1 MARRDQLTICPTCGE
16 VNAAENVSAENVSC
30 KSCLGDLS
38 GKAGGHA
45 GQSQLA
51 QLHRLVKRV
60 EITNRRLN
68 FLIGSVWLMFLLY
81 VLWTIAAG
89 LMGVD
94 GPASLLRWPF

>member
-1 MARRDQLTICPTCGE
+1 
-16 VNAAENVSAENVSC
+16 
-30 KSCLGDLS
+30 
-38 GKAGGHA
+38 
-45 GQSQLA
+45 
-51 QLHRLVKRV
+51 V